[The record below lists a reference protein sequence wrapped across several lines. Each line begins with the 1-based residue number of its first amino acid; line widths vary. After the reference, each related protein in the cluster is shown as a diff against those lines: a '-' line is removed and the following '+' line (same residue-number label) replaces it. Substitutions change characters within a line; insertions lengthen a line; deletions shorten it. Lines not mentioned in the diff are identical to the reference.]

1 MTLARFSHLEEVP
14 ELGQSEVT
22 GIVQVRRL
30 EEPELKDVI
39 WWCGN
44 HLKAIILCDY
54 VISILFCKYVYHHK
68 YIYIYIYIY
77 IIWSYHIKSWLWIL
91 WLICCWSLPEFYK
104 LFIWYPLFESFLMQL
119 CVLWEWI
126 AAWCTFKVEDRKCS
140 TYWMDGKDL
149 ATKAF
154 HRTTGIIKRNLIPC
168 KETPLIGQGA
178 PSPWRSKLNP
188 LCWRSSFGNHLSLDR
203 HSGCPPRIACLH
215 MLALWL
221 LTVTVL
227 TMTNTHSSPGH
238 GFEQMEVSWNWGTP
252 K

>member
-68 YIYIYIYIY
+68 YIYINIFNM
-77 IIWSYHIKSWLWIL
+77 IISYQKLTMDFVVDLLLIFAWVLQAFHLAPPFWI
-91 WLICCWSLPEFYK
+91 
-104 LFIWYPLFESFLMQL
+104 FLMQL
-119 CVLWEWI
+119 CVVEWI

>member
-68 YIYIYIYIY
+68 YIYILIYL
-77 IIWSYHIKSWLWIL
+77 IWSYHIKSWLWIL

-104 LFIWYPLFESFLMQL
+104 LFIWYPLFESFWCS
-119 CVLWEWI
+119 CVCCGVNCCVVYLQGWGPKVFNLLNGWE
-126 AAWCTFKVEDRKCS
+126 
-140 TYWMDGKDL
+140 G
-149 ATKAF
+149 
-154 HRTTGIIKRNLIPC
+154 
-168 KETPLIGQGA
+168 
-178 PSPWRSKLNP
+178 
-188 LCWRSSFGNHLSLDR
+188 FGNQSI
-203 HSGCPPRIACLH
+203 PPYNRYHQA
-215 MLALWL
+215 
-221 LTVTVL
+221 
-227 TMTNTHSSPGH
+227 
-238 GFEQMEVSWNWGTP
+238 
-252 K
+252 